1 MTGNEF
7 RAALRAKAAAIFLGA
22 AVAGAG
28 LAISMP
34 ADAAVR
40 PAVGKPLQEAQSL
53 AASGNYTAA
62 MSKVREAE
70 SVGGLSS
77 EESRDVAQ
85 MKSYVESRQNSTSGA
100 GKLGADYRAGR
111 WSAVIQDAE
120 SMRGLGPNDMAAV
133 ATAYYKLHEDSQ
145 CLNYIDSHFGNGG
158 GAVVLEIKRACAYE
172 AGNDKAQTEALEQ
185 LVAITGKPEY
195 WGELLSSAERSKALK
210 DPQMLDIYRLRLR
223 TGTMEGAKDYML
235 LSKLALAGGLPSEA
249 VAVEQKGIDAKAL
262 SGDTVTRL
270 VAMSKTQQAQ
280 DASGWAAKLAAAQ
293 KSPSGDALIKL
304 GEDLIGQGK
313 AKDAIPLIQQGIA
326 KDKTDLGNA
335 YRTLGL
341 AYLDSGE
348 KDQAVRAFGKVKGN
362 GTPNQELLARI
373 WALYARK

>member
-1 MTGNEF
+1 MTGNDF
-7 RAALRAKAAAIFLGA
+7 RAALRARAAAIFLGA

-28 LAISMP
+28 LAISVP

-40 PAVGKPLQEAQSL
+40 PAVGRPLQEAQSL
-53 AASGNYTAA
+53 AASGNYSGA
-62 MSKVREAE
+62 MAKVHQAEA
-70 SVGGLSS
+70 VGGLTG
-77 EESRDVAQ
+77 EESHVIEQ
-85 MKSYVESRQNSTSGA
+85 MKAYVESRENSTSGA
-100 GKLGADYRAGR
+100 GKLAADYRSGR

-120 SMRGLGPNDMAAV
+120 SMKGLGANDMAAV
-133 ATAYYKLHEDSQ
+133 ATAYYRLHQDSQ
-145 CLNYIDSHFGNGG
+145 CLSYIDQHFGNGG

-185 LVAITGKPEY
+185 LVAITGKPDY
-195 WGELLSSAERSKALK
+195 WSQLLSSAERSKALK

-223 TGTMEGAKDYML
+223 TGSMEGAKDYML
-235 LSKLALAGGLPSEA
+235 LSKLALAGGFPSEA
-249 VAVEQKGIDAKAL
+249 MAVEQKGIDAKVL
-262 SGDTVTRL
+262 SGDTVNRL

-280 DASGWAAKLAAAQ
+280 DIGGWAAKLAAAQ
-293 KSPSGDALIKL
+293 KAPSGDALIKL

-326 KDKTDLGNA
+326 KDKTDMGNA

-341 AYLDSGE
+341 AYLDAGD
-348 KDQAVRAFGKVKGN
+348 KDQAIRAFGKVKGN

-373 WALYARK
+373 WILYARK